1 MAKEDFVADA
11 GAPPSMA
18 EKAWEVAEGDEDY
31 ASQLLEPHKL
41 WVKGKFMDGGNKFG
55 GVFFFQ
61 WNFTEKSASD
71 CLVMVAGADN
81 MIEIPIDVDPAQ
93 YRDRLSLE
101 LKTGTKMG
109 GNTEILQEALSGE
122 LTDPDSALRSCIESG
137 NLSEL
142 ESYIEEILISSLDV
156 RSPVITL
163 QPVVTRKVEEMSDP
177 TAGGPAE
184 EGEEEEEERFEIPCE
199 VEINPVK
206 GVPLVRIQIGDL
218 IYVDLGDVTGENVK
232 FVKPLNKRRDES
244 GLIPARLVARETT
257 EAGTMKLT
265 VQFAQGVYGVARTSK
280 DISLLVPPET
290 VSARAFKSTGT
301 NPVEFFEQNW
311 VIILTVLVAVTI
323 VLIAYTFI

>member
-1 MAKEDFVADA
+1 MPKEDFVANA

-55 GVFFFQ
+55 GLFFFQ
-61 WNFTEKSASD
+61 WNFTEKSVSD

-81 MIEIPIDVDPAQ
+81 MIEIPMDVDTAQ

-122 LTDPDSALRSCIESG
+122 LTEPDSDLRSCIEAG
-137 NLSEL
+137 DLAEL
-142 ESYIEEILISSLDV
+142 ESYIEEILVSSLDV

-163 QPVVTRKVEEMSDP
+163 QPVVTRKVEEM
-177 TAGGPAE
+177 AE
-184 EGEEEEEERFEIPCE
+184 PSTDAAVEEEEEEERFEIPCE

-206 GVPLVRIQIGDL
+206 GVPLARIQIGDL
-218 IYVDLGDVTGENVK
+218 IYVDLGDVSGENVK

-244 GLIPARLVARETT
+244 GLIPSRLVARETT

-265 VQFAQGVYGVARTSK
+265 VQFARGVYGVARTSK

-290 VSARAFKSTGT
+290 VSVRAFKRNGT
-301 NPVEFFEQNW
+301 NPVEFLEQNW
-311 VIILTVLVAVTI
+311 IIILAALIAITI